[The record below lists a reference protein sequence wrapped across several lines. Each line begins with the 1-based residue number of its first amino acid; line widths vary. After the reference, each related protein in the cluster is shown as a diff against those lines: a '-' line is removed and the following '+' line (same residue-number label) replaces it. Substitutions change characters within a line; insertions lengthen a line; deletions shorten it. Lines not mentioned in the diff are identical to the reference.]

1 MSEEQNIDDDLQ
13 MENNCGEQPTVNNEA
28 LFHAD
33 TKQGGGS
40 LPTEQESEISNN
52 KLEIKNMEVHHHPHV
67 EKKSFKEYLLEGL
80 MIFLAVTMGFFAEG
94 IRENITKHEREH
106 HLMELLVQDLKK
118 DIIHLDTARNRS
130 KFKLAYLDTLRKSVI
145 AAIDNELPDSIY
157 KMMYAIEARFGNSGI
172 AYRFV
177 PTDRA
182 LSQLEKTDAYNF
194 ISKQNVSDSI
204 LHYKENNTTLID
216 QYQIIREYYQI
227 KSHEVAQQ
235 IFKSSVVDDLIAATG
250 NTNIYA
256 SNIYVGTFYTRILKS
271 NKKFSLLTRDKNIL
285 ELYCSKLRDNSSFFG
300 FYTNTLLPIQK
311 ARAERLIALIEKEY
325 HLKKE

>member
-1 MSEEQNIDDDLQ
+1 MSEEQNIDDGLQ
-13 MENNCGEQPTVNNEA
+13 MENNCGEQPTDNS
-28 LFHAD
+28 
-33 TKQGGGS
+33 S

-118 DIIHLDTARNRS
+118 DVIALDTVYNRN
-130 KFKLAYLDTLRKSVI
+130 KIKLAYLDTLRKFVF
-145 AAIDNELPDSIY
+145 AAIDNELPDSAY
-157 KMMYAIEARFGNSGI
+157 KKMYYIETKFGNSSL

-204 LHYKENNTTLID
+204 LRYKGNNTTLID

-235 IFKSSVVDDLIAATG
+235 IFKSSIVEDLIVGT
-250 NTNIYA
+250 TNIYE
-256 SNIYVGTFYTRILKS
+256 GILKS
-271 NKKFSLLTRDKNIL
+271 TKKFTLLTRDENIL
-285 ELYCSKLRDNSSFFG
+285 EIYGSKLRDTEAFL
-300 FYTNTLLPIQK
+300 YRYAILLAPAQK
-311 ARAERLIALIEKEY
+311 VRAERLIALIEKEY